1 MIQICRGFTAEQ
13 WKKLRRRLE
22 TDDSMGWRCAVDVFE
37 RRVRERFTSCI
48 DALEEAD
55 SRLDVDVPAGAPP
68 DCSTLPDDRT
78 KVVVPGFAIMGL
90 CCLLI
95 ETLQSFWEASTPSGE
110 VTGPCS
116 YPKGHCIRPGP
127 STTDLFKRFLR
138 RPGFQGAFDD
148 EPTARGFIR
157 GVRNGILHE
166 AETRGWVVWR
176 DEPEGRIVERQGDRY
191 MLNRTAFYAA
201 LKSELDSYLVELRN
215 PANSDLRRRFL
226 KKMDDI
232 AAES

>member
-13 WKKLRRRLE
+13 WKQLRSRLE
-22 TDDSMGWRCAVDVFE
+22 TDDQAGWSCAVDVFE
-37 RRVRERFTSCI
+37 RRVRERFISCI
-48 DALEEAD
+48 DALEGAD

-95 ETLQSFWEASTPSGE
+95 ETLQSFREAPESSGE
-110 VTGPCS
+110 AAGPCS
-116 YPKGHCIRPGP
+116 YPKGPCVRPGP
-127 STTDLFKRFLR
+127 STTDLFKKFLR
-138 RPGFQGAFDD
+138 RPDFRREFDD
-148 EPTARGFIR
+148 ETTARSFIR
-157 GVRNGILHE
+157 GVRNAILHE

-176 DEPEGRIVERQGDRY
+176 DEPEGRILERQDDRY
-191 MLNRTAFYAA
+191 VLNRTTFLGA
-201 LKSELDSYLVELRN
+201 LKSEFDSYLVELRN
-215 PANSDLRRRFL
+215 PVNVDLRMRFL

-232 AAES
+232 VAES